1 MSIRPLGEAVLRAL
15 RSSPAVPP
23 ARSADLAVHWAAVNA
38 EEAALRSRLRRFGAE
53 TPPRAASPAPVVA
66 PVAPAADPAIAER
79 LVALEGVGQETL
91 VLLRELVSEFK
102 AMREL
107 ADRTAA

>member
-1 MSIRPLGEAVLRAL
+1 
-15 RSSPAVPP
+15 
-23 ARSADLAVHWAAVNA
+23 
-38 EEAALRSRLRRFGAE
+38 
-53 TPPRAASPAPVVA
+53 VVA